1 MSEPTL
7 SFELFL
13 NASPAQVWPFVTD
26 TDRLNAATGLPR
38 VNYRDE
44 PQEAGLSRRLFSF
57 HYMGVDFVGQEHP
70 SIWHQNHFF
79 EIHRSY
85 SSGPFVDLRFR
96 VELEPSPAQPDSG
109 CLCRYLYWIEPRGE
123 PGQMFLTGM
132 EEGLLAT
139 IQQLLQ
145 EAVANLTAASPTG
158 SGLSVAPHEPSP
170 STVATIERLSLATRE
185 LHDSPV
191 LDQLVDSLLHAH
203 DLDLQRIRP
212 LRFARDRKLNPD
224 DTLSTLLAATR
235 SGLLKMSWQLV
246 CPHCKGGKTGTD
258 SLGNITSTG
267 YCAACDIDFEVDLSR
282 ALELVFKPHPQ
293 VREIDDFP
301 YCLAGPSSTPH
312 VLYQRLLSPNEICN
326 TTLDLPAGAYR
337 IRSDG
342 VEGHLLFEL
351 TSSRDVLKDMPG
363 LEDLGQGIK
372 LKLAD
377 GLDPETMLAFYSEPS
392 LPFSVHNDSG
402 QPVVLRIE
410 DMNWPSDS
418 LVAADVI
425 SLQQFRDLF
434 DSQLLATG
442 VSLGVENLTI
452 VFTDLV
458 GSTAM
463 YEALG
468 DSQAFSL
475 VWDHFDVI
483 KEILSEHRGALIKTI
498 GDAVMAA
505 FSKPESAQLAACA
518 MQEQITKAMVEQG
531 YDYPVHLKMGI
542 HTGSAITITAN
553 GRLDYFGSAVNLAA
567 RTESRSQGQDI
578 VITVPHAEATDSA
591 RLLRDRGW
599 TAEKLTTE
607 LKGFGQPIE
616 LLRFIR
622 ATPAD

>member
-1 MSEPTL
+1 MSEPSL

-13 NASPAQVWPFVTD
+13 NASPAQVWPLVTD
-26 TDRLNAATGLPR
+26 TERLNAATGLPR

-44 PQEAGLSRRLFSF
+44 AQEAGLSRRLFSF
-57 HYMGVDFVGQEHP
+57 QHMGFEFVGEEHP
-70 SIWHQNHFF
+70 STWHQNQFF

-85 SSGPFVDLRFR
+85 SAGPFVDLRFR
-96 VELEPSPAQPDSG
+96 VELEPDPAQPDSR

-123 PGQMFLTGM
+123 PGQRFAA
-132 EEGLLAT
+132 GLKESQLGP
-139 IQQLLQ
+139 IQKLLL
-145 EAVANLTAASPTG
+145 EAESNLTAP
-158 SGLSVAPHEPSP
+158 GLTWPGLPVAPHEPSP
-170 STVATIERLSLATRE
+170 STVDSVERLALATRE

-191 LDQLVDSLLHAH
+191 LDQLVESLLRSP

-212 LRFARDRKLNPD
+212 LRFARDRELNPD

-235 SGLLKMSWQLV
+235 GGLLRMSWQLV
-246 CPHCKGGKTGTD
+246 CPHCKGGETGND
-258 SLGNITSTG
+258 DLGDIAAYG
-267 YCAACDIDFEVDLSR
+267 YCAACDIDFQVDLST
-282 ALELVFKPHPQ
+282 ALELVFRPHPQ

-301 YCLAGPSSTPH
+301 YCLGGPASTPH
-312 VLYQRLLSPNEICN
+312 VLYQRRLDANESCN
-326 TTLDLPAGAYR
+326 TTLNLPAGAYR
-337 IRSDG
+337 IRGDG
-342 VEGHLLFEL
+342 IEGHVLLEL
-351 TSSRDVLKDMPG
+351 ASTSSTLESMPVLADMS
-363 LEDLGQGIK
+363 QGIK
-372 LKLAD
+372 LELAG
-377 GLDPETMLAFYSEPS
+377 GLDPETRLSFFSGPS

-402 QPVVLRIE
+402 QEVVLRIE

-425 SLQQFRDLF
+425 SLQLFRDLF

-452 VFTDLV
+452 MFTDLV

-463 YEALG
+463 YETLG
-468 DSQAFSL
+468 DSRAFSL

-483 KEILSEHRGALIKTI
+483 KKILSEHRGALIKTI

-518 MQEQITKAMVEQG
+518 MQEQITQAMAEQG
-531 YDYPVHLKMGI
+531 YDYPVYLKMGI
-542 HTGSAITITAN
+542 HTGAAITITAN

-567 RTESRSQGQDI
+567 RTESRSEGQDI

-591 RLLRDRGW
+591 RLLRARGW

-607 LKGFGQPIE
+607 LKGFGQPTQ
-616 LLRFIR
+616 LLRFTR
-622 ATPAD
+622 AAPAD